1 MATQLTFNR
10 ARQVLRRTASKRLEP
25 LGFRHIIELSFVRTI
40 PEGLAL
46 IHFSIR
52 RGSHKELCFSFGVG
66 VRFSAVEQLLHP
78 DDEESLMPTVGL
90 PASKLLAASPFQEWC
105 LDKHP
110 LALGQIDEARRLV
123 LGAGIGFLDRYSTL
137 SEVTAELRNDDPRHW
152 FVLCAQERIATLVAI
167 EFINGQRREATRRL
181 QSFLDERPLLPTK
194 KRPPRC
200 RTN

>member
-66 VRFSAVEQLLHP
+66 SA
-78 DDEESLMPTVGL
+78 
-90 PASKLLAASPFQEWC
+90 F
-105 LDKHP
+105 
-110 LALGQIDEARRLV
+110 
-123 LGAGIGFLDRYSTL
+123 
-137 SEVTAELRNDDPRHW
+137 
-152 FVLCAQERIATLVAI
+152 
-167 EFINGQRREATRRL
+167 
-181 QSFLDERPLLPTK
+181 PLLSSCFIPMMK
-194 KRPPRC
+194 SP
-200 RTN
+200 